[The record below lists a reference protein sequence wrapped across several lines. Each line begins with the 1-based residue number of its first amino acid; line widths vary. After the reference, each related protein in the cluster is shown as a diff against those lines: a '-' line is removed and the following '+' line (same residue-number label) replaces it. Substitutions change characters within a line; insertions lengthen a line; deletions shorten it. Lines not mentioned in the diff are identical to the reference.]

1 MSGLDFGLG
10 LAAQTCGVTLLVG
23 FPLAYV
29 VVFGQDCVHAWFGVW
44 FVLVWALCFANVL
57 VGCLV
62 WIFVWV
68 LLVRVAV

>member
-1 MSGLDFGLG
+1 MTGLDFCLG
-10 LAAQTCGVTLLVG
+10 LAGESCCVNILVG
-23 FPLAYV
+23 FPFAGF
-29 VVFGQDCVHAWFGVW
+29 VVFGQGCVHAWFGVW
-44 FVLVWALCFANVL
+44 FVLVWALCVANVL